1 MKLGWEDLLN
11 KYLNVSTTNF
21 FILKDQNYNWV
32 NINRSKDIQ
41 KAKKLYFK

>member
-21 FILKDQNYNWV
+21 FILKDQNYNGS
-32 NINRSKDIQ
+32 I
-41 KAKKLYFK
+41 